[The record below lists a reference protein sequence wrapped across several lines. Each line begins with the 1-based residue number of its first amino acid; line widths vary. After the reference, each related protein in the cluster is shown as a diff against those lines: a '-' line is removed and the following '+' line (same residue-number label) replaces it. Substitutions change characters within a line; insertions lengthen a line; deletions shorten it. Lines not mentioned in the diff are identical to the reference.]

1 MIGYLR
7 GIILERTPGRVVIE
21 VNGVGY
27 EVLMPVSSFAQLPN
41 GTAALV
47 SLRIYTHVREDALQ
61 LFGFFTAPEKQLF
74 EKLISVNGIGPKL
87 GLAIL
92 SGVPADELAQAI
104 RGGDLGR
111 LTAIPGVGKKTAER
125 LVMELRDKLP
135 AGAEPAAAAA
145 AGPDADVI
153 SALMNLG
160 YARPAAEKTLTAAL
174 AQGVAKE
181 FEPLFKACMRLLGA

>member
-41 GTAALV
+41 GTAELV

-92 SGVPADELAQAI
+92 SGVPAGELAQAI

>member
-7 GIILERTPGRVVIE
+7 GIIIERAPGRVVIE

-27 EVLMPVSSFAQLPN
+27 EVLMPVSSFAQLPA
-41 GTAALV
+41 GTAELV

-61 LFGFFTAPEKQLF
+61 LFGFFTAQEKQLF

-104 RGGDLGR
+104 RSGDLGR

-135 AGAEPAAAAA
+135 AGTEPATAAAI
-145 AGPDADVI
+145 GPDVDVI

-174 AQGVAKE
+174 AQGTARE

>member
-92 SGVPADELAQAI
+92 SGVPAGELAQAI
-104 RGGDLGR
+104 CGGDLGR

>member
-61 LFGFFTAPEKQLF
+61 LFGFFTTPEKQLF

-92 SGVPADELAQAI
+92 SGVPAGELAQAI

>member
-41 GTAALV
+41 GTAELV

-135 AGAEPAAAAA
+135 AGAEPAATAA

>member
-41 GTAALV
+41 GTAELV

-92 SGVPADELAQAI
+92 SGVPAGELAQAI
-104 RGGDLGR
+104 CGGDLGR

>member
-41 GTAALV
+41 GTAELV

>member
-7 GIILERTPGRVVIE
+7 GIIIERAPGRVVIE

-27 EVLMPVSSFAQLPN
+27 EVLMPVSSFAQLPA
-41 GTAALV
+41 GTAELV
-47 SLRIYTHVREDALQ
+47 SLRIYTHAREDALQ
-61 LFGFFTAPEKQLF
+61 LFGFFTAQEKQLF

-104 RGGDLGR
+104 RSGDLGR
-111 LTAIPGVGKKTAER
+111 LTAIPGVGKKTSER

-135 AGAEPAAAAA
+135 AGTEPAAAAA
-145 AGPDADVI
+145 IGPDADVI

-174 AQGVAKE
+174 AQGTARE